1 MAKFRDL
8 SKSNTD
14 LSDRSA
20 GDKLRHRQAIKAAL
34 RDNLPAVI
42 NELNIFKK
50 DLRRGNKY
58 RISVKLMEEYKFV
71 YKNNDEEEK
80 VGQSTQKTGDTIGK
94 KKGVKSAAGQKAGTS
109 PGETILELMPEDIDF
124 ILDLV
129 SKDLGLPNL
138 NPKKSQRV
146 DIRAEGR
153 WRGIKENGIEP
164 RFDLESSFV
173 EKIKRQQMLRGHPSR
188 LKGSDPAES
197 QRIKDHLSKRPFP
210 FVSDDLRYHGLGIK
224 KTKRSNAVIVA
235 IMDISGSMGSD
246 KKYFAKAFLYALF
259 CLIHSKFKQAEMVFI
274 AHHTE
279 AFETDPDSF
288 FKLSESGGTKI
299 SSGPLKALEIIKE
312 KYKPGLWNIYVVHC
326 SDGENDSNDD
336 GATVSVFRK
345 LVSIANL
352 VGFIE
357 IQPGTSRELSQTSV
371 GLLKSIKEP
380 HFKSLLIT
388 NRAEVGEA
396 FNTFMRD
403 DRNGRRH

>member
-153 WRGIKENGIEP
+153 W
-164 RFDLESSFV
+164 
-173 EKIKRQQMLRGHPSR
+173 
-188 LKGSDPAES
+188 
-197 QRIKDHLSKRPFP
+197 
-210 FVSDDLRYHGLGIK
+210 
-224 KTKRSNAVIVA
+224 
-235 IMDISGSMGSD
+235 
-246 KKYFAKAFLYALF
+246 
-259 CLIHSKFKQAEMVFI
+259 
-274 AHHTE
+274 
-279 AFETDPDSF
+279 
-288 FKLSESGGTKI
+288 
-299 SSGPLKALEIIKE
+299 
-312 KYKPGLWNIYVVHC
+312 
-326 SDGENDSNDD
+326 
-336 GATVSVFRK
+336 
-345 LVSIANL
+345 
-352 VGFIE
+352 
-357 IQPGTSRELSQTSV
+357 
-371 GLLKSIKEP
+371 
-380 HFKSLLIT
+380 
-388 NRAEVGEA
+388 
-396 FNTFMRD
+396 
-403 DRNGRRH
+403 